1 MISTLLLGSIGALG
15 TGPLIAQT
23 ARTRPSTL
31 AFIDGFIL
39 VSIGGLVLL
48 DVVPHALEHRD
59 LIAGLCMIAGFT
71 LPSVAEKLFHYGVRQ
86 THTVVLALALLGLAA
101 HSALDGS
108 AIAQTDDGTGGLLG
122 VGVLLHQLPVSLMVW
137 WVLSDRPRWVAWVVL
152 VLMAAVTVLG
162 YLAEPRILA
171 ALPEQAGHWFEGLV
185 GGSLLH
191 VIAHPAHE
199 HEDDVAHGHGHSHGH
214 AHAHERAH
222 AHAHDHDHHPPHTHD
237 SSRATWA
244 NGIGALCGIALLV
257 VLYLSR
263 RDAAD
268 TAPLTETWE
277 AFRALAM
284 VAAPFVLLAYVI
296 AAVVRVSRRKPPT
309 AARVDVMELVDAS
322 APWVILALVAASL
335 VVPLLHGH
343 VDSGDVS
350 PSIPGTDGTAL
361 QGAAV
366 VVVALLFATS
376 IVRRGARG
384 FLGALR
390 VVETS

>member
-15 TGPLIAQT
+15 TGPLIAST
-23 ARTRPSTL
+23 ARARPSML
-31 AFIDGFIL
+31 AFIDGFVL

-59 LIAGLCMIAGFT
+59 LIAGLCMIAGFA

-137 WVLSDRPRWVAWVVL
+137 WILSDRPRWVAWVVL
-152 VLMAAVTVLG
+152 ALMAATTVLG

-171 ALPEQAGHWFEGLV
+171 ALPEQAGRWFEGLV

-199 HEDDVAHGHGHSHGH
+199 HEHETPHGHVHAHSHSHDH
-214 AHAHERAH
+214 AHSQADGHDH
-222 AHAHDHDHHPPHTHD
+222 AHTHHDHASAAPSWP
-237 SSRATWA
+237 
-244 NGIGALCGIALLV
+244 NGVGALSGIALLV

-263 RDAAD
+263 RDAAG
-268 TAPLTETWE
+268 TMPLTETWE
-277 AFRALAM
+277 TFRALAFA
-284 VAAPFVLLAYVI
+284 AAPFVLVAYVAA
-296 AAVVRVSRRKPPT
+296 AAVRALRGSAKVSRIDLM
-309 AARVDVMELVDAS
+309 ALVDVS
-322 APWVILALVAASL
+322 APWVLLALIAASL
-335 VVPLLHGH
+335 LVPLIRGA
-343 VDSGDVS
+343 
-350 PSIPGTDGTAL
+350 IPH
-361 QGAAV
+361 AASTLAQD
-366 VVVALLFATS
+366 VALSILAALFALS
-376 IVRRGARG
+376 VLRRGARG

-390 VVETS
+390 LTEAT

>member
-15 TGPLIAQT
+15 TGPLIART
-23 ARTRPSTL
+23 ARARPSML
-31 AFIDGFIL
+31 AFIDGFVL

-59 LIAGLCMIAGFT
+59 LIAGLCMIAGFA

-137 WVLSDRPRWVAWVVL
+137 WVLSDRPRWVSWIVL
-152 VLMAAVTVLG
+152 GLMAAVTVLG

-199 HEDDVAHGHGHSHGH
+199 HE
-214 AHAHERAH
+214 HETVDAH
-222 AHAHDHDHHPPHTHD
+222 AHAHSHAHAHGHSHDHVHSHDHAHAHTHAP
-237 SSRATWA
+237 STWP
-244 NGIGALCGIALLV
+244 NGVGALCGIALLV

-263 RDAAD
+263 RDAAG
-268 TAPLTETWE
+268 TMPLTETWA
-277 AFRALAM
+277 AFRTLAYT
-284 VAAPFVLLAYVI
+284 AAPFVLLAYIV
-296 AAVVRVSRRKPPT
+296 AALMRALRRT
-309 AARVDVMELVDAS
+309 STTVARVDLMQLVDVS
-322 APWVILALVAASL
+322 APWVLLALIAASL
-335 VVPLLHGH
+335 VVPLVQRDLHGAIRAA
-343 VDSGDVS
+343 SGATPVQR
-350 PSIPGTDGTAL
+350 IAL
-361 QGAAV
+361 ATI
-366 VVVALLFATS
+366 ALLFATS

-390 VVETS
+390 VVEAS